1 MKNNNR
7 INGSRDFS
15 ILSHKKHGDVGH
27 KIAED
32 LVFNSV
38 LTELST
44 QLSRTQMTRL
54 HKKDYFKGKIV

>member
-1 MKNNNR
+1 MDQGTLAYWVIRNTEMLDTK
-7 INGSRDFS
+7 
-15 ILSHKKHGDVGH
+15 

>member
-1 MKNNNR
+1 MLDTK
-7 INGSRDFS
+7 
-15 ILSHKKHGDVGH
+15 